1 MLKDTSMIV
10 GRFEAES
17 SATDELYASSV
28 GRMTAGGWGW
38 QYRVEDDDPSW
49 ESDHLDEEERGEQ
62 SLHFLHQSRK
72 HRFSS
77 TA

>member
-38 QYRVEDDDPSW
+38 QYRVEDD
-49 ESDHLDEEERGEQ
+49 HLDEEELGEQ